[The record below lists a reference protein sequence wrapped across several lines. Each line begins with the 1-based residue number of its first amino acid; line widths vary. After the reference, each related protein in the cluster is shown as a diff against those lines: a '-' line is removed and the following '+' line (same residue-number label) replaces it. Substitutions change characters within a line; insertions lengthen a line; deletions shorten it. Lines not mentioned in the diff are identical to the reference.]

1 MFSLPLRCCAPPA
14 TISLVVLHP
23 TGLPTVTNLKSRLA
37 LDACHAPSP
46 CCTPI
51 SVVKTTF
58 RFAPPGPLRIAF
70 WGQCV
75 DEMGVTINR
84 GDIGSE
90 FKICPDSNI
99 RMGLYFPHGYN
110 GTISEAYDYH
120 NKVFY
125 PCVRI
130 NNEVTKS
137 YACGGV
143 FMQDFLPK

>member
-1 MFSLPLRCCAPPA
+1 MKTAIILSALAACANAAYYIIDTVPELNGAFTYWATLRY
-14 TISLVVLHP
+14 
-23 TGLPTVTNLKSRLA
+23 
-37 LDACHAPSP
+37 DADHYTA
-46 CCTPI
+46 
-51 SVVKTTF
+51 
-58 RFAPPGPLRIAF
+58 RQLE
-70 WGQCV
+70 CV
-75 DEMGVTINR
+75 DKMGVTINR
-84 GDIGSE
+84 GDIGSD